1 MVKDYEMV
9 LIVNSQLPEEE
20 VEGASKRVQD
30 LLTQKDATIGDVD
43 RWGVRKLAYKIGN
56 HQQGSYTIFRFQ
68 AEPTVISEL
77 DRTCRLD
84 ESVLRHLIVLSEQVP
99 EPPPDEA
106 AEAEAPPE
114 SEGEEEET
122 GGAEADEADEADE
135 AEEDL
140 EEADPV
146 EEEV

>member
-9 LIVNSQLPEEE
+9 LIVDSQLPEEE
-20 VEGASKRVQD
+20 VEGTSKRYQD
-30 LLTQKDATIGDVD
+30 FLTQNDATIGDVD
-43 RWGVRKLAYKIGN
+43 RWGVRKLAYEIGN
-56 HQQGSYTIFRFQ
+56 HQQGSYIIFRFQ
-68 AEPTVISEL
+68 AESAVISEL

-84 ESVLRHLIVLSEQVP
+84 ESVLRHLIVLFEQVV

-114 SEGEEEET
+114 SKGEEEKT
-122 GGAEADEADEADE
+122 GGDEGEAGEAN
-135 AEEDL
+135 EEGENL
-140 EEADPV
+140 EEADQV